1 MCNLYRLTT
10 TAEAMRD
17 LFRAMEGEAPN
28 LPPALDI
35 YPGHAAPVV
44 LREDQGRRLARMTWG
59 VPPPPGVARPIT
71 NVRNLAS
78 PFWRPML
85 GQAHRALVP
94 VSAFAEWKEHP
105 DLATGRKRKIWFQL
119 RSAPLFA
126 FAGLWRLAEGEPR
139 FAFLTCPPNATVGAV
154 HPKAMPVLLSGALP
168 EAWLEGEDARAFQKP
183 WPDEDM
189 MTLS

>member
-10 TAEAMRD
+10 SAQAIRQLFEAM
-17 LFRAMEGEAPN
+17 AGETPN

-44 LREDQGRRLARMTWG
+44 VADGGTRSLSRMAWG

-78 PFWRPML
+78 PFWRPLL
-85 GQAHRALVP
+85 GVAHRALVP
-94 VSAFAEWKEHP
+94 ASAFAEWTDRP
-105 DLATGRKRKIWFQL
+105 DPETGRKRKVWFAL
-119 RSAPLFA
+119 HSAPLFA
-126 FAGLWRLAEGEPR
+126 FAGLWRMAQGEPR

-154 HPKAMPVLLSGALP
+154 HPKAMPVLLSGERAD
-168 EAWLEGEDARAFQKP
+168 AWLAGEEAAGFQQP
-183 WPDEDM
+183 WPDADM
-189 MTLS
+189 VVA